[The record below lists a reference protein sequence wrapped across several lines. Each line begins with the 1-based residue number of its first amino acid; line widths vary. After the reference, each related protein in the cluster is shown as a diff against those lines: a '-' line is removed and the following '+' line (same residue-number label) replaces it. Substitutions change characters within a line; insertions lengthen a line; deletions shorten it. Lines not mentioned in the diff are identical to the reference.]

1 MKKISLLILISVLAT
16 IGFAQQFPLQSQ
28 YQFNYP
34 TINPA
39 ASGENDFYRARASFR
54 EQWVGL
60 TDKPISTQILTIT
73 KGFGSNGLGITI
85 FNDKTG
91 GAFNK
96 SGGALSY
103 SYRIQVSESY
113 FAFGVSAGV
122 SKINLSALDDPALL
136 TNDNVIPDF
145 TFGMYYTLGDL
156 KLGLSIPGLIKA
168 NMDFTDSDQNT
179 LDRHFYT
186 MISYSKKL
194 NDDWSAHP
202 SVLVKTTS
210 LNNQVDANIN
220 FKLKNKLWFGTSYRQ
235 DFGPTIY
242 VGIDFGKLLSV
253 YSFDISTNEVADYS
267 SGSHEFTLGY
277 DFIPDLE
284 EEIKNIDK
292 EELLNDRDK
301 DGISD
306 EEDFCPDVPGSKLAN
321 GCPDF
326 DNDGVED
333 DKDLCP
339 YISGNKLANGCPDFD
354 KDGIP
359 DKYDLCPHLYG
370 SIKSQGCPEL
380 TNAEQIILTRALSD
394 LKFNFDK
401 DEIEQVS
408 YIALTE
414 LTVLLHKNPSMNL
427 LIEGHASAEG
437 SATYN
442 LSLSARRAK
451 AVQNFFISRGISK
464 GRLILDFYGE
474 GTPLNNNINEEERAD
489 NRRVEFD
496 IRYHLFDEKSA
507 NVIFKEY
514 KDLINKIGGI
524 LETDD
529 IVEMPTE
536 SVESSN
542 PKIKI
547 EPNISETIVEELKID
562 KQVKIGSD
570 ILEAPVKEVKK
581 LDEKDSK
588 SDIIVFSDAKD
599 EVYADDLLA
608 DLGSNEQVKIESNK
622 DKKVDEVIEIN
633 VAQLNVDPYTAESKS
648 VINYESSKS
657 SIDHKYLVIV
667 QVFNDVDN
675 AVDFT
680 NSKEKKLEYI
690 YINESYYIFAYGSD
704 IRQKAEKF
712 RDNYGKNSWI
722 LDL

>member
-253 YSFDISTNEVADYS
+253 YSFDVSTNEVADYS

-284 EEIKNIDK
+284 EEVKNIDK

-301 DGISD
+301 DGIAD

-339 YISGNKLANGCPDFD
+339 YVSGNKFANGCPDFD

-370 SIKSQGCPEL
+370 STKSQGCPEL
-380 TNAEQIILTRALSD
+380 TNAEKIILTRALSD

-464 GRLILDFYGE
+464 GRLNLDFYGE

-507 NVIFKEY
+507 NVIFEEY
-514 KDLINKIGGI
+514 KDLLNKIGGI
-524 LETDD
+524 LEKDD
-529 IVEMPTE
+529 KVEVPTE
-536 SVESSN
+536 SVESSYSKVKN
-542 PKIKI
+542 
-547 EPNISETIVEELKID
+547 ESNISQTLVEELKID
-562 KQVKIGSD
+562 KQVKIESD
-570 ILEAPVKEVKK
+570 ISDTQFEEVKK
-581 LDEKDSK
+581 LDEKE
-588 SDIIVFSDAKD
+588 SDIIIFSDGKD
-599 EVYADDLLA
+599 ELDTNDILIN
-608 DLGSNEQVKIESNK
+608 LGSNEQVKIESNQEK
-622 DKKVDEVIEIN
+622 TVDEVVEITD
-633 VAQLNVDPYTAESKS
+633 AQLNIEPYTAESKS

-667 QVFNDVDN
+667 QVFNDVGN
-675 AVDFT
+675 ALDYT

-690 YINESYYIFAYGSD
+690 YVNESYYIFAFGSD
-704 IRQKAEKF
+704 IREKAEKF
-712 RDNYGKNSWI
+712 RDNYGKDSWI